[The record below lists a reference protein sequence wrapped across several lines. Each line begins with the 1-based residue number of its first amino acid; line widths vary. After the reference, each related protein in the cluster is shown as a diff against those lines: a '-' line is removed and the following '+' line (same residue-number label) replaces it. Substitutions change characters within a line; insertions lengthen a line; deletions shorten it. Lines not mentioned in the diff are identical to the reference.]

1 MRNRMMA
8 VLPLALA
15 MATTACSHEG
25 KGEQDGGKRTVD
37 AGPATTQSY
46 DLQGFTGVKVA
57 GPDDVIIRQGEAFAI
72 IAKGPKAIIDDLE
85 IELDGDTLSV
95 GRKKSGFSFSHRDGD
110 GVRIEV
116 TMPKLVAARLTGS
129 GSIDADT
136 IDGDAVEAI
145 VTGSGD
151 LKAAKLTGKSA
162 KLSISGSGDIE
173 IGGGTVASGD
183 YSITGSGNIDAEKLA
198 AQTINASIAGSGDID
213 AQATGK
219 ADINILGSGDANIS
233 GGANCTTRAM
243 GSGTATCK

>member
-25 KGEQDGGKRTVD
+25 KGDQDGGKRTVD

-46 DLQGFTGVKVA
+46 DLKGFTGVKLA
-57 GPDDVIIRQGEAFAI
+57 GPDDVVIRQGAAFAI
-72 IAKGPKAIIDDLE
+72 TAKGPKNIIDELE

-95 GRKKSGFSFSHRDGD
+95 GRKTSGFSFSHRDD
-110 GVRIEV
+110 DAVRIEV
-116 TMPKLVAARLTGS
+116 TLPKLVAARLTGS

-173 IGGGTVASGD
+173 IGGGTVASGE
-183 YSITGSGNIDAEKLA
+183 YSVTGSGNIDAEKLA
-198 AQTINASIAGSGDID
+198 AQTLAVSIAGSGDVD
-213 AQATGK
+213 AQATAS
-219 ADINILGSGDANIS
+219 ADVNILGSGDATIS
-233 GGANCTTRAM
+233 GGGKCSTRAM